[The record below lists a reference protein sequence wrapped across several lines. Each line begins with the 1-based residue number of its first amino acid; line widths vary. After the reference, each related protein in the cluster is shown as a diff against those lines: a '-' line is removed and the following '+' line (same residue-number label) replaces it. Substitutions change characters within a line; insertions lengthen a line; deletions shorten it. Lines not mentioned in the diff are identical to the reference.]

1 MKTRMTSKTVTFRRP
16 FVLTGFE
23 RVGLAGSYVID
34 TEEEEIEGVSVS
46 AWRRIATLIR
56 VPHAGTTEYVSI
68 DNVDLDKA
76 LARDAE
82 SEETPVALR
91 ARLDSANRKVRAR
104 AMLGKSF

>member
-1 MKTRMTSKTVTFRRP
+1 MTTRMTSKTVMFRHP
-16 FVLTGFE
+16 FVLPGFE
-23 RVGLAGSYVID
+23 RIGLAGSYVID

-68 DNVDLDKA
+68 DNVDVDKA

-82 SEETPVALR
+82 SAECPAALQV
-91 ARLDSANRKVRAR
+91 RLDSANRKAKVR